1 MIQITPPD
9 RGLLMV
15 VLVNCLTS
23 CARHDRAADTS
34 IPSKRSSSCG
44 RSAFWARYAGGNMLR
59 KVGWQHRNASR
70 GPPPDYVFVFGRSAR
85 SSRNSPGPF
94 RSRRFLCCCSS
105 AVADGSASLSI
116 CWPARSMAFDAAF
129 GLRRF
134 MSCDPASPSSTSR
147 RMASERSGLSVCLA
161 AQASTFSRNSDESRI
176 AVTGSRPVAGLPL
189 FFRTTFLRD
198 AFIFLVLPKEATTT
212 CPKDR
217 GRACGMGVHGQS
229 WRASATTTAAPITSA
244 GHFSRRGPLGISNL
258 YVWNHVEKGRI
269 TPASDF

>member
-1 MIQITPPD
+1 
-9 RGLLMV
+9 
-15 VLVNCLTS
+15 
-23 CARHDRAADTS
+23 
-34 IPSKRSSSCG
+34 
-44 RSAFWARYAGGNMLR
+44 MLR
-59 KVGWQHRNASR
+59 KVGWQRRNASR
-70 GPPPDYVFVFGRSAR
+70 GPPPDYVFFFGRSAR

-116 CWPARSMAFDAAF
+116 CWPARSMAFDVAF

-176 AVTGSRPVAGLPL
+176 AVTGSRPVAGRPL

>member
-1 MIQITPPD
+1 
-9 RGLLMV
+9 
-15 VLVNCLTS
+15 
-23 CARHDRAADTS
+23 
-34 IPSKRSSSCG
+34 
-44 RSAFWARYAGGNMLR
+44 
-59 KVGWQHRNASR
+59 
-70 GPPPDYVFVFGRSAR
+70 
-85 SSRNSPGPF
+85 
-94 RSRRFLCCCSS
+94 
-105 AVADGSASLSI
+105 
-116 CWPARSMAFDAAF
+116 MAFDVAF

-212 CPKDR
+212 CPEDR
-217 GRACGMGVHGQS
+217 GRACGMVSTVSPGELP
-229 WRASATTTAAPITSA
+229 RPRRPR
-244 GHFSRRGPLGISNL
+244 SRRRGTSHVGGPLGISNL

-269 TPASDF
+269 TRERLLRSRQGPLLGHRGRSVPREEGPLGPRYPRKFVLA

>member
-1 MIQITPPD
+1 MQRNPCSRSRETRTKLPRPLQKPPLP
-9 RGLLMV
+9 LL
-15 VLVNCLTS
+15 LFF
-23 CARHDRAADTS
+23 
-34 IPSKRSSSCG
+34 CG
-44 RSAFWARYAGGNMLR
+44 R
-59 KVGWQHRNASR
+59 
-70 GPPPDYVFVFGRSAR
+70 
-85 SSRNSPGPF
+85 
-94 RSRRFLCCCSS
+94 RRVSELIDLLACK
-105 AVADGSASLSI
+105 
-116 CWPARSMAFDAAF
+116 FD
-129 GLRRF
+129 GLRCGFR
-134 MSCDPASPSSTSR
+134 ASPLH
-147 RMASERSGLSVCLA
+147 ELRSCQPQLDKPTDGLGAVRFVGLPRCPT
-161 AQASTFSRNSDESRI
+161 STFSRNSNRRTD

-244 GHFSRRGPLGISNL
+244 GHFSPRGPLGISNL

>member
-1 MIQITPPD
+1 
-9 RGLLMV
+9 MV
-15 VLVNCLTS
+15 
-23 CARHDRAADTS
+23 
-34 IPSKRSSSCG
+34 
-44 RSAFWARYAGGNMLR
+44 R
-59 KVGWQHRNASR
+59 KVGWQRRNASR
-70 GPPPDYVFVFGRSAR
+70 GPPPDYVFFFGRSAR

-116 CWPARSMAFDAAF
+116 CWPARSMAFDVAF

-176 AVTGSRPVAGLPL
+176 AVTGSRPVAGLAL

-217 GRACGMGVHGQS
+217 GRACGMGVRGQS
-229 WRASATTTAAPITSA
+229 WRASATTTAAPINVGGALLTSGA
-244 GHFSRRGPLGISNL
+244 FRHFEPLRMESCREGAHNTRERLLRSRQGPLLGHRGRSVPREEGPLGPRYPRKFVL
-258 YVWNHVEKGRI
+258 
-269 TPASDF
+269 A

>member
-1 MIQITPPD
+1 MRVEARRPITSSFSGD
-9 RGLLMV
+9 QRGALE
-15 VLVNCLTS
+15 TPQAPS
-23 CARHDRAADTS
+23 EAA
-34 IPSKRSSSCG
+34 
-44 RSAFWARYAGGNMLR
+44 A
-59 KVGWQHRNASR
+59 
-70 GPPPDYVFVFGRSAR
+70 
-85 SSRNSPGPF
+85 
-94 RSRRFLCCCSS
+94 SS
-105 AVADGSASLSI
+105 AAVLLRSPTGQPSLSI
-116 CWPARSMAFDAAF
+116 CWPARSMAFDVAF

-198 AFIFLVLPKEATTT
+198 AFIFLVLAKEATTT

-217 GRACGMGVHGQS
+217 DGPAEWESTQS

-258 YVWNHVEKGRI
+258 YVWNHVEKRI

>member
-1 MIQITPPD
+1 
-9 RGLLMV
+9 
-15 VLVNCLTS
+15 
-23 CARHDRAADTS
+23 
-34 IPSKRSSSCG
+34 
-44 RSAFWARYAGGNMLR
+44 
-59 KVGWQHRNASR
+59 
-70 GPPPDYVFVFGRSAR
+70 
-85 SSRNSPGPF
+85 
-94 RSRRFLCCCSS
+94 
-105 AVADGSASLSI
+105 
-116 CWPARSMAFDAAF
+116 MAFDVAF

-176 AVTGSRPVAGLPL
+176 AVTGSRPVAGRPL

-217 GRACGMGVHGQS
+217 GRACGMGVRGQS

-244 GHFSRRGPLGISNL
+244 ARFSPRGPLGISNL

>member
-1 MIQITPPD
+1 
-9 RGLLMV
+9 
-15 VLVNCLTS
+15 
-23 CARHDRAADTS
+23 
-34 IPSKRSSSCG
+34 
-44 RSAFWARYAGGNMLR
+44 MLR
-59 KVGWQHRNASR
+59 PSRHPFVAVAPAVHVGQTHPGMPFEVRRRQHAPKSR
-70 GPPPDYVFVFGRSAR
+70 VVAPELRVEARRPYYVFFFGRSAR

-116 CWPARSMAFDAAF
+116 CWPARSMAFDVAF

-176 AVTGSRPVAGLPL
+176 AVTGSRPVAGRPL

-217 GRACGMGVHGQS
+217 GRACGMGVRGQS

-244 GHFSRRGPLGISNL
+244 ARFSPRGPLGISNL

>member
-1 MIQITPPD
+1 MFVQTHPGHAHAPKSRVAARECESRPAARLRLLFREISAEFSKLPRPLQKPPLP
-9 RGLLMV
+9 LL
-15 VLVNCLTS
+15 LFF
-23 CARHDRAADTS
+23 
-34 IPSKRSSSCG
+34 CG
-44 RSAFWARYAGGNMLR
+44 RRRVSELIDLLAC
-59 KVGWQHRNASR
+59 KV
-70 GPPPDYVFVFGRSAR
+70 D
-85 SSRNSPGPF
+85 
-94 RSRRFLCCCSS
+94 
-105 AVADGSASLSI
+105 
-116 CWPARSMAFDAAF
+116 
-129 GLRRF
+129 GLRCGFR
-134 MSCDPASPSSTSR
+134 ASPLH
-147 RMASERSGLSVCLA
+147 ELRSCQPQLDKPTDGLGAVRFVGLA

-217 GRACGMGVHGQS
+217 GRACGMGVRGQS

>member
-1 MIQITPPD
+1 
-9 RGLLMV
+9 
-15 VLVNCLTS
+15 
-23 CARHDRAADTS
+23 
-34 IPSKRSSSCG
+34 
-44 RSAFWARYAGGNMLR
+44 
-59 KVGWQHRNASR
+59 
-70 GPPPDYVFVFGRSAR
+70 
-85 SSRNSPGPF
+85 
-94 RSRRFLCCCSS
+94 
-105 AVADGSASLSI
+105 
-116 CWPARSMAFDAAF
+116 
-129 GLRRF
+129 
-134 MSCDPASPSSTSR
+134 
-147 RMASERSGLSVCLA
+147 MASERSGLSVCLA

-217 GRACGMGVHGQS
+217 GRACGMGVRGQS

-244 GHFSRRGPLGISNL
+244 GHFSPRGPLGISNL

>member
-1 MIQITPPD
+1 MRDVFVQTHPGHAHAPKSRVAARECESRPAARLRLLFREISAELSKLPRPLQKPPLP
-9 RGLLMV
+9 LL
-15 VLVNCLTS
+15 LFF
-23 CARHDRAADTS
+23 
-34 IPSKRSSSCG
+34 CG
-44 RSAFWARYAGGNMLR
+44 R
-59 KVGWQHRNASR
+59 
-70 GPPPDYVFVFGRSAR
+70 
-85 SSRNSPGPF
+85 
-94 RSRRFLCCCSS
+94 RRVS
-105 AVADGSASLSI
+105 
-116 CWPARSMAFDAAF
+116 
-129 GLRRF
+129 

-244 GHFSRRGPLGISNL
+244 GHFSPRGPLGISNL